1 MQNLRYDQILI
12 ETLRNISRKFL
23 LFFKS
28 ATALFYNWL
37 SQSRKT
43 KNVSLAL
50 ILGRM
55 EKVRPLKISPRKT
68 EPHLFY

>member
-1 MQNLRYDQILI
+1 MFVI
-12 ETLRNISRKFL
+12 
-23 LFFKS
+23 FKS

-55 EKVRPLKISPRKT
+55 EKVRPLKISPGKT